1 MITTGTTGTRGVAV
15 RAGLH
20 RGWLETKYSLTDVGD
35 IFWMLLFPVSF
46 TVTLLFMRGN
56 TVPGTDLALGAM
68 VLPSL
73 IGMSIAFGGLAGP
86 AMQIATDREDGTLLR
101 AKATPDGMLGYLIGK
116 IWFFGLTTLASLVLL
131 AIPAMT
137 VIGDLRI
144 DGRTALLL
152 PVIFVVGMV
161 ATVPI
166 GSALGSIFKSSAQ
179 SMLIMLASMLLI
191 AISGI
196 FYPITAMPT
205 WLQWVGQAFP
215 FYWLGLGTRSAMM
228 PAGAEAAEIGD
239 SWRTVEMFAVLGVW
253 AVVGLVLA
261 PIVLRRMARR
271 QTGSAIAAARDKVMS
286 RGY

>member
-1 MITTGTTGTRGVAV
+1 MITTATKGTRGVAV

-131 AIPAMT
+131 AIPALT

-205 WLQWVGQAFP
+205 WLQWVGQIFP

-239 SWRTVEMFAVLGVW
+239 SWRTVEMFGVLGVW

-271 QTGSAIAAARDKVMS
+271 QTGSAIAAARDKVMT

>member
-166 GSALGSIFKSSAQ
+166 GSALGSIFKSCAQ

-205 WLQWVGQAFP
+205 WLQWVGQVFP

-239 SWRTVEMFAVLGVW
+239 SWRTVEMFGVLGVW

-271 QTGSAIAAARDKVMS
+271 QTGSAPL
-286 RGY
+286 

>member
-131 AIPAMT
+131 AIPALT

-205 WLQWVGQAFP
+205 WLQWVGQIFP

-239 SWRTVEMFAVLGVW
+239 SWRTVEMFGVLGVW

>member
-1 MITTGTTGTRGVAV
+1 MITTGTKGTRGVAV

-131 AIPAMT
+131 AIPALT

-205 WLQWVGQAFP
+205 WLQWVGQVFP

-239 SWRTVEMFAVLGVW
+239 SWRTVEMFGVLGVW

-271 QTGSAIAAARDKVMS
+271 QTGSAIAAARDKVMT

>member
-1 MITTGTTGTRGVAV
+1 MITTETLGTRAVAV

-35 IFWMLLFPVSF
+35 IFWMLLFPISF

-131 AIPAMT
+131 AIPAVT

-205 WLQWVGQAFP
+205 WLQWVGQVFP

-253 AVVGLVLA
+253 AVIGLVLA

-271 QTGSAIAAARDKVMS
+271 QTGSAIAAARDKVMT

>member
-1 MITTGTTGTRGVAV
+1 MITTATKGTRGVAV

-116 IWFFGLTTLASLVLL
+116 IWFFGLTTLASLALL
-131 AIPAMT
+131 AIPALT

-205 WLQWVGQAFP
+205 WLQWVGQIFP

-239 SWRTVEMFAVLGVW
+239 SWRTVEMFGVLGVW

-271 QTGSAIAAARDKVMS
+271 QTGSAIAAARDKVMT

>member
-1 MITTGTTGTRGVAV
+1 MITTATKGTRGVAV

-131 AIPAMT
+131 AIPALT

-196 FYPITAMPT
+196 FYPITAMPP
-205 WLQWVGQAFP
+205 WLQWVGQIFP

-239 SWRTVEMFAVLGVW
+239 SWRTVEMFGVLGVW

>member
-205 WLQWVGQAFP
+205 WLQWVGQVFP

-239 SWRTVEMFAVLGVW
+239 SWRTVEMFGVLGVW

>member
-1 MITTGTTGTRGVAV
+1 MTTTTTAEARGVAV
-15 RAGLH
+15 RAGLR
-20 RGWLETKYSLTDVGD
+20 RGWLETKYSLTEVGD
-35 IFWMLLFPVSF
+35 IFWMLLFPLSF
-46 TVTLLFMRGN
+46 TVTLLFMRGD

-86 AMQIATDREDGTLLR
+86 AMQLTTDREDGTLLR

-116 IWFFGLTTLASLVLL
+116 IWFFGLTTLASMVLL
-131 AIPAMT
+131 AIPAAT

-166 GSALGSIFKSSAQ
+166 GSALGSLFKSSAQ
-179 SMLIMLASMLLI
+179 SMLVMLASFLLI

-196 FYPITAMPT
+196 FYPITALPT
-205 WLQWVGQAFP
+205 WLQWVGQVFP
-215 FYWLGLGTRSAMM
+215 FYWLGLGTRSAML
-228 PAGAEAAEIGD
+228 PAEAEASEIGE
-239 SWRTVEMFAVLGVW
+239 SWRTVEMFGVLGAW

-271 QTGSAIAAARDKVMS
+271 QTGSAVAAARDKIMAK
-286 RGY
+286 GY

>member
-1 MITTGTTGTRGVAV
+1 MITTGTKGTRGVAV

-35 IFWMLLFPVSF
+35 IFWMLLFPISF

-205 WLQWVGQAFP
+205 WLQWVGQVFP

-228 PAGAEAAEIGD
+228 PAGAEAAEIGA

-253 AVVGLVLA
+253 AVIGLVLA

-271 QTGSAIAAARDKVMS
+271 QTGSAIAAARDKVMT

>member
-1 MITTGTTGTRGVAV
+1 MITTGTKGTRGVAV

-131 AIPAMT
+131 AIPALT

-205 WLQWVGQAFP
+205 WLQWVGQIFP

-239 SWRTVEMFAVLGVW
+239 SWRTVEMFGVLGVW

-271 QTGSAIAAARDKVMS
+271 QTGSAIAAARDKVMT

>member
-1 MITTGTTGTRGVAV
+1 MITTGTNGTRAVAV

-35 IFWMLLFPVSF
+35 IFWMLLFPISF

-131 AIPAMT
+131 AIPAVT

-205 WLQWVGQAFP
+205 WLQWVGQVFP

-253 AVVGLVLA
+253 AVIGLVLA

-271 QTGSAIAAARDKVMS
+271 QTGSAIAAARDKVMT

>member
-1 MITTGTTGTRGVAV
+1 MITTETLGTRGVAV

-35 IFWMLLFPVSF
+35 IFWMLLFPISF

-131 AIPAMT
+131 AIPAVT

-205 WLQWVGQAFP
+205 WLQWVGQIFP

-239 SWRTVEMFAVLGVW
+239 SWRTVEMFGVLGVW

-271 QTGSAIAAARDKVMS
+271 QTGSAIAAARDKVMT

>member
-1 MITTGTTGTRGVAV
+1 MITTATKGTRGVAV

-131 AIPAMT
+131 AIPALT

-196 FYPITAMPT
+196 FYPITAMPP
-205 WLQWVGQAFP
+205 WLQWVGQIFP

-239 SWRTVEMFAVLGVW
+239 SWRTVEMFGVLGVW

-271 QTGSAIAAARDKVMS
+271 QTGSAIAAARDKVMT

>member
-1 MITTGTTGTRGVAV
+1 MITTETLGTRGVAV

-35 IFWMLLFPVSF
+35 IFWMLLFPISF

-196 FYPITAMPT
+196 FYPLTAMPT
-205 WLQWVGQAFP
+205 WLQWVGQVFP

-253 AVVGLVLA
+253 AVIGLVLA

-271 QTGSAIAAARDKVMS
+271 QTGSAIAAARDKVMT

>member
-205 WLQWVGQAFP
+205 WLQWVGQIFP

-239 SWRTVEMFAVLGVW
+239 SWRTVEMFGVLGVW

>member
-1 MITTGTTGTRGVAV
+1 
-15 RAGLH
+15 
-20 RGWLETKYSLTDVGD
+20 
-35 IFWMLLFPVSF
+35 
-46 TVTLLFMRGN
+46 
-56 TVPGTDLALGAM
+56 
-68 VLPSL
+68 
-73 IGMSIAFGGLAGP
+73 
-86 AMQIATDREDGTLLR
+86 
-101 AKATPDGMLGYLIGK
+101 MLGYLIGK

-131 AIPAMT
+131 AIPALT

-205 WLQWVGQAFP
+205 WLQWVGQIFP

-239 SWRTVEMFAVLGVW
+239 SWRTVEMFGVLGVW

-271 QTGSAIAAARDKVMS
+271 QTGSAIAAARDKVMT

>member
-1 MITTGTTGTRGVAV
+1 MITTGTKGTRGVAV

-56 TVPGTDLALGAM
+56 TVPGTGLALGAM

-131 AIPAMT
+131 AIPALT

-205 WLQWVGQAFP
+205 WLQWVGQIFP

-239 SWRTVEMFAVLGVW
+239 SWRTVEMFGVLGVW

-271 QTGSAIAAARDKVMS
+271 QTGSAIAAARDKVMT

>member
-1 MITTGTTGTRGVAV
+1 MTTTTDARRVAV
-15 RAGLH
+15 RAGLR
-20 RGWLETKYSLTDVGD
+20 RGWLETKYSLTEIGD
-35 IFWMLLFPVSF
+35 IFWMLLFPISF
-46 TVTLLFMRGN
+46 TVTLLFMRGD

-86 AMQIATDREDGTLLR
+86 AMQITTDREDGTLLR

-116 IWFFGLTTLASLVLL
+116 IWFFGLTTLASMVLL
-131 AIPAMT
+131 AIPAAT

-152 PVIFVVGMV
+152 PIIFVVGMV

-166 GSALGSIFKSSAQ
+166 GSALGSLFKSSAQ
-179 SMLIMLASMLLI
+179 SMLVMLASFLLI

-196 FYPITAMPT
+196 FYPITALPT
-205 WLQWVGQAFP
+205 WLQWVGQVFP
-215 FYWLGLGTRSAMM
+215 FYWLGLGTRSAML

-239 SWRTVEMFAVLGVW
+239 SWRTAEMFGVLGVW
-253 AVVGLVLA
+253 AVVGLVVA

-271 QTGSAIAAARDKVMS
+271 QTGSAVQAARDKIMAK
-286 RGY
+286 GY

>member
-1 MITTGTTGTRGVAV
+1 MITTGTKGTRGVAV

-205 WLQWVGQAFP
+205 WLQWVGQIFP

-239 SWRTVEMFAVLGVW
+239 SWRTVEMFGVLGVW

-271 QTGSAIAAARDKVMS
+271 QTGSAIAAARHKVMS

>member
-1 MITTGTTGTRGVAV
+1 MITTRTRSTRGVAV

-131 AIPAMT
+131 AIPALT

-205 WLQWVGQAFP
+205 WLQWVGQIFP

-239 SWRTVEMFAVLGVW
+239 SWRTVEMFGVLGVW

-271 QTGSAIAAARDKVMS
+271 QTGSAIAAARDKVMT

>member
-1 MITTGTTGTRGVAV
+1 MITTETLGTRGVAV

-35 IFWMLLFPVSF
+35 IFWMLLFPISF

-56 TVPGTDLALGAM
+56 SVPGTDLALGAM

-131 AIPAMT
+131 AIPAVT

-205 WLQWVGQAFP
+205 WLQWVGQVFP

-253 AVVGLVLA
+253 AVIGLVLA

-271 QTGSAIAAARDKVMS
+271 QTGSAIAAARDKVMT

>member
-1 MITTGTTGTRGVAV
+1 MITTETLGARGVAV

-35 IFWMLLFPVSF
+35 IFWMLIFPVSF
-46 TVTLLFMRGN
+46 TVTLLFMRGS

-131 AIPAMT
+131 AIPAVT
-137 VIGDLRI
+137 VISDLRI

-152 PVIFVVGMV
+152 PVIFVVGMI

-205 WLQWVGQAFP
+205 WLQWVGQVFP

-239 SWRTVEMFAVLGVW
+239 SWRTAEMFAVLGVW

-271 QTGSAIAAARDKVMS
+271 QTGSAIAAAREKIMT

>member
-1 MITTGTTGTRGVAV
+1 MITTGTKGTRGVAV

-205 WLQWVGQAFP
+205 WLQWVGQIFP

-239 SWRTVEMFAVLGVW
+239 SWRTVEMFGVLGVW

-271 QTGSAIAAARDKVMS
+271 QTGSAIAAARDKVMT

>member
-35 IFWMLLFPVSF
+35 IFWMLLFPISF

-131 AIPAMT
+131 AIPAVT

-205 WLQWVGQAFP
+205 WLQWVGQVFP

-239 SWRTVEMFAVLGVW
+239 SWRTVEMFGVLGVW

-271 QTGSAIAAARDKVMS
+271 QTGSAIAAARDKVMT